1 MAEGRERFRKLLARN
16 ADGRRCA
23 ELGPRLSAFCDG
35 ETGVE
40 EQAQMREHLRACAHC
55 RTTLRA
61 YRAAPAAA
69 AALAPALPLDRSLF
83 ERAHDAVA
91 AVATRFSGGGAT
103 DSALSQVAAAGGT
116 RGAGVAALAK
126 VLAICAGTVGGAAA
140 CAATGVVPAP
150 LAFDSG
156 REEAPI
162 ERQVEQDGATAN
174 PQAGP
179 DYEPEAPLAEAPPAA
194 EQVPE
199 KKPDPEP
206 EPAPAAPDSSSGAV
220 EYAPPAAPV
229 IPSPSSA
236 SASSGSAS
244 GEFGP

>member
-1 MAEGRERFRKLLARN
+1 M
-16 ADGRRCA
+16 
-23 ELGPRLSAFCDG
+23 GPRLSAFCDG
-35 ETGVE
+35 EAAVE

-55 RTTLRA
+55 RATLRA

-91 AVATRFSGGGAT
+91 AVATRFGGGGAT

-116 RGAGVAALAK
+116 RGAGMTALAK

-156 REEAPI
+156 REEPQI
-162 ERQVEQDGATAN
+162 ERQVEQDGAAGN
-174 PQAGP
+174 PQAGV
-179 DYEPEAPLAEAPPAA
+179 DYEPEAPALEAPPSA
-194 EQVPE
+194 EQAPE

-206 EPAPAAPDSSSGAV
+206 EPAPAAPAASSGAV
-220 EYAPPAAPV
+220 EYAPPPAPV
-229 IPSPSSA
+229 SPPPRAATNSSD
-236 SASSGSAS
+236 GSAS